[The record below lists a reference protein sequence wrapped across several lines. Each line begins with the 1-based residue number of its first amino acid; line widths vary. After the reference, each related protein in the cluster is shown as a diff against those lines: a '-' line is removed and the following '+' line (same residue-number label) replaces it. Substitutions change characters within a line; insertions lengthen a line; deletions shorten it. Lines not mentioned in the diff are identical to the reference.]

1 MARLMAANMKALNS
15 CVPFWGGMG
24 LLRVRPRGIGRVGSA
39 TWVRPSAGGRLRRR
53 FLRSRKI
60 PPEQRFELRE
70 HFTALFEETLKEEN
84 DNGDPCTLSVRNKRI
99 LG

>member
-1 MARLMAANMKALNS
+1 M
-15 CVPFWGGMG
+15 
-24 LLRVRPRGIGRVGSA
+24 GSA
-39 TWVRPSAGGRLRRR
+39 TWDRPRAGGRLRRR

-70 HFTALFEETLKEEN
+70 HFTALFEETFKEEN
-84 DNGDPCTLSVRNKRI
+84 DNGDLCTLSVRNKRI